1 MKMYFNI
8 VLCFMLIA
16 ACSNP
21 GEKNNGENK
30 ITSPA
35 DDPAYQTGL
44 NLVAKYKC
52 LTCHTIDRNLTGP
65 AYRAVADKYDN
76 YPDTIVT
83 HLANKIIR
91 GGKGVWGEIYMT
103 PNSAVTI
110 EEAEA
115 MVKYILL
122 LKTN

>member
-1 MKMYFNI
+1 M
-8 VLCFMLIA
+8 VLCFMLVA
-16 ACSNP
+16 SCNNP
-21 GEKNNGENK
+21 GEKNNGEK
-30 ITSPA
+30 KLATPA
-35 DDPAYQTGL
+35 DDPAYQRGL

-52 LTCHTIDRNLTGP
+52 LTCHTVDRYLTGP
-65 AYRAVADKYDN
+65 AYRDVADKYAR

-103 PNSAVTI
+103 PNSAVTS

-115 MVKYILL
+115 MVKYILY
-122 LKTN
+122 